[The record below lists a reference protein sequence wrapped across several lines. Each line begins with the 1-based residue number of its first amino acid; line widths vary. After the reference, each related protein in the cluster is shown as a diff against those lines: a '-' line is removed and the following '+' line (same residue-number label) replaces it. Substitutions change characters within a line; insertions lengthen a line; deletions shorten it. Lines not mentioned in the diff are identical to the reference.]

1 MVDNSGHYPI
11 VTLPNQNASR
21 AQSVKHRF
29 DETFISQLIRPRAT
43 PIYFQNEFGVVTKR
57 RQFLKYY
64 EHELAAGLPI
74 GPHVFGLR

>member
-1 MVDNSGHYPI
+1 MIYHYP
-11 VTLPNQNASR
+11 VKLPNQNARS
-21 AQSVKHRF
+21 AQPIKRRF
-29 DETFISQLIRPRAT
+29 GELFIEELIRPRPT
-43 PIYFQNEFGVVTKR
+43 PIFFQNEFGVVTNR